1 MNTQKGALIKLMR
14 CDNIMVC
21 VTQQKTCERLIKKG
35 AAMQLGVKG
44 NLYVIHVAKEGTTLN
59 LGNSKNGNGSALEY
73 LFNISKG
80 VGADLTVLWANDITD
95 AIEKFVKD
103 KSIGYIILGEPPDNE
118 SDKGVI
124 ADLRRDLSNCEIYIM
139 PSEENL

>member
-14 CDNIMVC
+14 RDNIMVC

-35 AAMQLGVKG
+35 AALKLNIKG
-44 NLYVIHVAKEGTTLN
+44 NLYVIHVAKEGTTVN

-80 VGADLTVLWANDITD
+80 VGADLTVLWADDITK
-95 AIEKFVKD
+95 AIENFVKD
-103 KSIGYIILGEPPDNE
+103 KSIGFIILGESPNDG
-118 SDKGVI
+118 DKGVI
-124 ADLRRDLSNCEIYIM
+124 ADLKKDLPECELYIM
-139 PSEENL
+139 PSEEN

>member
-1 MNTQKGALIKLMR
+1 MKLMR
-14 CDNIMVC
+14 HDNIMVC

-35 AAMQLGVKG
+35 AALQHSIKG
-44 NLYVIHVAKEGTTLN
+44 NLYIIHVAKEGTTLN
-59 LGNSKNGNGSALEY
+59 LGNTKNGNGGALEY

-103 KSIGYIILGEPPDNE
+103 KSIGCIILGESPDND

-124 ADLRRDLSNCEIYIM
+124 ADLRRDLTDCEIYII
-139 PSEENL
+139 PSEEI